1 MQVEPVK
8 MTYFELMEKLREYPD
23 LRPGWKSEL
32 MSGVRRYVKRFEP
45 AGMGAV
51 IEPAEISSTLTKAT
65 PAMARL
71 QPSSFANM
79 ISRLRCALRLCGVII
94 QPGRHTIGLAE
105 PWAALLGP
113 ITDHTMRTRLS
124 RFFHTATRHG
134 WTPEEITAEH
144 FRQFHQELNGG
155 AILKDAGRRV
165 RETARQWNRL
175 ADRTPSI
182 PHVDFALPKKREP
195 YTFSWNKYPE
205 SLGREVRE
213 LLDRLGNPDFLSPD
227 HRQALRPKT
236 LGLREFQLRQFAAV
250 IGLLE
255 RAGLLRFVIV

>member
-1 MQVEPVK
+1 MLVMQVEPVK

-113 ITDHTMRTRLS
+113 ITDHTMR
-124 RFFHTATRHG
+124 
-134 WTPEEITAEH
+134 
-144 FRQFHQELNGG
+144 
-155 AILKDAGRRV
+155 
-165 RETARQWNRL
+165 
-175 ADRTPSI
+175 
-182 PHVDFALPKKREP
+182 
-195 YTFSWNKYPE
+195 
-205 SLGREVRE
+205 
-213 LLDRLGNPDFLSPD
+213 
-227 HRQALRPKT
+227 
-236 LGLREFQLRQFAAV
+236 
-250 IGLLE
+250 
-255 RAGLLRFVIV
+255 